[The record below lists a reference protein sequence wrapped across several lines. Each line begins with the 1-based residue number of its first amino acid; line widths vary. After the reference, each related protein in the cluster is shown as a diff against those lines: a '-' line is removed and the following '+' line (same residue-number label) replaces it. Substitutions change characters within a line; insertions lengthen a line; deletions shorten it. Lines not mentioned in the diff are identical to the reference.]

1 MISFLFKVRANAKRY
16 CIPMSPR
23 CAEILP
29 RERRVSDVSYV
40 HIDEQLRYRIF
51 YPGDV
56 PRSSKLSLSR
66 VRFNL
71 ASLSKKI
78 LQRRRTVEREITLQ
92 NSVRGNFGSD
102 QELRRYGKE
111 FENRCCVLQSSLRGE
126 SLVSIRNI
134 SLLSSIIFVKIIC
147 YF

>member
-1 MISFLFKVRANAKRY
+1 MISFLFKVRANAKKY

-56 PRSSKLSLSR
+56 PRSKLSLSR

-134 SLLSSIIFVKIIC
+134 LYSRLSSLQK
-147 YF
+147 

>member
-1 MISFLFKVRANAKRY
+1 MLLFISWFFFIQVRANAKRY
-16 CIPMSPR
+16 RVPMSPR
-23 CAEILP
+23 CLEILP

-51 YPGDV
+51 YLGDV
-56 PRSSKLSLSR
+56 PRKLSLSR

-71 ASLSKKI
+71 APLSKKI

-92 NSVRGNFGSD
+92 DSVRGNFGSD
-102 QELRRYGKE
+102 QELRWYGKE

-126 SLVSIRNI
+126 SLWDLRI
-134 SLLSSIIFVKIIC
+134 SSTRLLSSL
-147 YF
+147 